1 MKCSYDNE
9 FTLEEVHRFS
19 NLPYQRGKRIHWNIQ
34 QLWRE
39 TIKGIDWAIENTQS
53 IGIDTWGVDF
63 GLLDLKGNLLEDP
76 VHYRDQRT
84 KDMMEWVFQRISRR
98 EIFNK
103 TGVQF
108 LQLNTLYQLASISR
122 RRKSFLKKINT
133 YLGFPDLFNYW
144 LTGEKKAEYTHATTT
159 QCFNA
164 LQKFWDYDII
174 ESIGI
179 PVEIFPD
186 IVFPGEI
193 LGNLKNIN
201 ISVPVCHDTGSAIVA
216 IPTINPYFAYLSSG
230 TWSLMGTETS
240 SPIINDD
247 VYHNNFTNEGGAE
260 NRNRLLRNLP
270 GLWFEQELMREWTG
284 KGSPITHEDLYKI
297 ASGAEPFSSIIDP
310 SDSRFMAPGEMT
322 SRIIKYCREHGE
334 KEPQSMAEHIRCVYD
349 SLALSYLY
357 CIEQLESITGKNY
370 QVINVIGGGSL
381 NSFLNQLTSDI
392 TRRKLIAGPVEAA
405 AIGNSI
411 MQYLCIGTLTGID
424 EARKLLSETLNLRE
438 YYPTD
443 GLDWEK
449 AFNRYK
455 SLISQ
460 D

>member
-1 MKCSYDNE
+1 MHVIAVDLGASNGRVMKCSYDNE
-9 FTLEEVHRFS
+9 FTLEEVHRFP

-39 TIKGIDWAIENTQS
+39 TKKGIDWAIENTQS

-63 GLLDLKGNLLEDP
+63 GLLDVKGNLLEDP

-84 KDMMEWVFQRISRR
+84 KDMMEWVFQRISRK
-98 EIFNK
+98 EIFKK

-108 LQLNTLYQLASISR
+108 LQLNTLYQLASISK

-164 LQKFWDYDII
+164 LEKFWDYDIL

-193 LGNLKNIN
+193 LGNVKNIN

-247 VYHNNFTNEGGAE
+247 VYQNNFTNEGGAK

-270 GLWFEQELMREWTG
+270 GLG
-284 KGSPITHEDLYKI
+284 
-297 ASGAEPFSSIIDP
+297 
-310 SDSRFMAPGEMT
+310 
-322 SRIIKYCREHGE
+322 
-334 KEPQSMAEHIRCVYD
+334 
-349 SLALSYLY
+349 
-357 CIEQLESITGKNY
+357 
-370 QVINVIGGGSL
+370 L
-381 NSFLNQLTSDI
+381 NRN
-392 TRRKLIAGPVEAA
+392 
-405 AIGNSI
+405 
-411 MQYLCIGTLTGID
+411 
-424 EARKLLSETLNLRE
+424 
-438 YYPTD
+438 
-443 GLDWEK
+443 
-449 AFNRYK
+449 
-455 SLISQ
+455 
-460 D
+460 